1 MIEKRGPLN
10 FLFLLLIIRPTV
22 FGETKRNE
30 QLEYTKHAECY
41 DMGYGEL
48 DSVDIGNV
56 YLSTISISLY

>member
-1 MIEKRGPLN
+1 M
-10 FLFLLLIIRPTV
+10 

-30 QLEYTKHAECY
+30 QLEYTKHAECF